1 MLSFSAT
8 VGDQGRVRAV
18 TTPSPSPSLLPGG
31 QGRVPG
37 QLQDDQAPGYVR
49 DQCRHAKVEQA
60 AAHARVRGTR
70 LPPSTNLFLTTG
82 YWLLTADYYWLLAT
96 CSLLLATCCL
106 LLATCYLL
114 LATCYLLLTTCYS
127 LLTTYYLRIFFSISA
142 RSLEPGQFAHAAQL
156 LTSFGMTYI

>member
-114 LATCYLLLTTCYS
+114 LATCYLLQAESVIDLFP
-127 LLTTYYLRIFFSISA
+127 LLAALPREAPDGGDDPA
-142 RSLEPGQFAHAAQL
+142 RRHVLP
-156 LTSFGMTYI
+156 